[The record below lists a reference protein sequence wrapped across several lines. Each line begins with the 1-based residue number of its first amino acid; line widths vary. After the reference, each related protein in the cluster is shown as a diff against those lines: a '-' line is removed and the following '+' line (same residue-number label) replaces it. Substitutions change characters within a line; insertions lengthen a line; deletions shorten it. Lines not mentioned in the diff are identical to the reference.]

1 MAPGAQHRE
10 LLIGLATDAMHEQE
24 LLTEFSDEVREE
36 LAKLEEAARPHS
48 HTRGQTDLLWC
59 SIDNDDSE
67 DLDQLSAAEELDGGR
82 VRILVAVAD
91 VDTLVP
97 KGNPIDEH
105 AKQNTTSVYMPGHV
119 FPMLPERLSTDL
131 TSLNPDVERCAIVF
145 DMVVDARGNLE
156 EEQVYPALVK
166 NRAKLAYNGV
176 GAWLAGEGEL
186 PAAARAVDGMAET
199 IRVQDRVAQALK
211 ERRYERGALEFAS
224 REAHAVFDG
233 SRIVGMELRKPNRAT
248 ELIENFMIAA
258 NGVAARHLTQH
269 GMDAIQRVVRSP
281 ERWRRLVGYAR
292 SEFGARLPAHPDG
305 PALRDFLAER
315 RKADPQAFPDVSLA
329 VIKLLGRGEYM
340 VRRAGRRGEGH
351 FGLAVQDY
359 AHSTA
364 PNRRYPDLITQRL
377 LKASLTGRKSPYSE
391 RELVELADHCS
402 EQEAIVEKVERRI
415 AKSAAALLLER
426 RIGEEFRAIVTGASE
441 RGAWVRITDPPV
453 EGKLVRGEKRAHV
466 GKRMKVELVRV
477 DVGLGH
483 LDFVPA

>member
-1 MAPGAQHRE
+1 MTSGGQHRD
-10 LLIGLATDAMHEQE
+10 LLIGLATDAMHERE
-24 LLTEFSDEVREE
+24 LLTEFSSEVQEE
-36 LAKLEEAARPHS
+36 LAKLEEAAMPHA

-67 DLDQLSAAEELDGGR
+67 DLDQLNVGEALEGGR
-82 VRILVAVAD
+82 TRILIAIAD
-91 VDTLVP
+91 VDALVP
-97 KGNPIDEH
+97 KGNPIDVH
-105 AKQNTTSVYMPGHV
+105 AQQNTTSVYLPGHV

-145 DMVVDARGNLE
+145 DMIVDARGQIE
-156 EEQVYPALVK
+156 EESVYPSLVK
-166 NRAKLAYNGV
+166 NRAKLAYPSV

-186 PAAARAVDGMAET
+186 PAAAAAIPGMAEQL
-199 IRVQDRVAQALK
+199 RMQDRVAQALK
-211 ERRYERGALEFAS
+211 TQRFERGALEFES
-224 REAHAVFDG
+224 REAHAIFKDDRVVDL
-233 SRIVGMELRKPNRAT
+233 VLRKPNRAT

-258 NGVAARHLTQH
+258 NGVAARYLTQN
-269 GMDAIQRVVRSP
+269 GVDAIQRVVRSP

-292 SEFGARLPAHPDG
+292 SEFGAKLPAHPDG

-315 RKADPQAFPDVSLA
+315 RKADPKTFPDVSLA

-340 VRRAGRRGEGH
+340 VRRAGRKGEGH

-377 LKASLTGRKSPYSE
+377 LKTSLAGRKSPYSE

-402 EQEAIVEKVERRI
+402 EQEAVVEKVERRI
-415 AKSAAALLLER
+415 AKSAAALLLEKK
-426 RIGEEFRAIVTGASE
+426 IGTEFRAIVTGASE
-441 RGAWVRITDPPV
+441 RGAWVRLSELPV
-453 EGKLVRGEKRAHV
+453 EGKLVRGEQRAHV
-466 GKRMKVELVRV
+466 GKRMMVELVRV